1 MQDTGFWVPPDQLAR
16 LVVYYTTAG
25 IPGMLTPVPFVYTHT
40 DPSKV
45 CIVLYVPARLFLFG
59 MEGLRACMCASSMH
73 FVPQPPNPRTNP
85 HSATTTT

>member
-1 MQDTGFWVPPDQLAR
+1 MQDTGFWVAPDQLAR

-45 CIVLYVPARLFLFG
+45 RIVLDVPARLLG
-59 MEGLRACMCASSMH
+59 CGWNGGTACVHVCLVDALRSPA
-73 FVPQPPNPRTNP
+73 PETPD
-85 HSATTTT
+85 